1 MTPEQRHINMS
12 HIRSRDTTPE
22 KDIRSALH
30 RAGFRFRIYNKKMP
44 GTPDLVLKK
53 YFAVIFVHGC
63 FWHGHENCSRFRF
76 PRTNQPFW
84 YKKITRNR
92 ERDAA
97 NMKHYRDE
105 CMRVCIVWECAI
117 RGANKKQRIE
127 NVTQEIILWLE
138 ESAEPFLEIKG

>member
-1 MTPEQRHINMS
+1 MTPEQRYINMS
-12 HIRSRDTTPE
+12 HIRSRDTSPE

-76 PRTNQPFW
+76 PQSNQPFW

-92 ERDAA
+92 ERDVQ
-97 NMKHYRDE
+97 NMKYYQDK
-105 CMRVCIVWECAI
+105 CMRVCVVWECAI
-117 RGANKKQRIE
+117 RGTNKKRRIE
-127 NVTQEIILWLE
+127 NMTQEIILWLE